1 MRRFIDH
8 LRFHP
13 HRGAIL
19 AVAVVAAL
27 GGGVAAGALTAGS
40 SSTLASAAA
49 PTTTTTAPPS
59 PGAAGTAARR
69 GAHGVRGKVTAV
81 SPTRW
86 TVQTAS
92 GQTVTVEIT
101 SSTRFGPKVVPAK
114 IAVGDEIVVA
124 GSRAGTSVTA
134 ARIGMA
140 RHSSAPGSAA
150 TATTGPGPAPAG

>member
-59 PGAAGTAARR
+59 PAARR